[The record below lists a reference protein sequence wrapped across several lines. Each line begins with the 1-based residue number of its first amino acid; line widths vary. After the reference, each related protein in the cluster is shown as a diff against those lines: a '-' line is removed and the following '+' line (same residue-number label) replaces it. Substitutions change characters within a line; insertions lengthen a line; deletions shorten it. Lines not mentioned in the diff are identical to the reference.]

1 MSVWVLSVSALFG
14 LGPVCLDLV
23 CLEPL
28 YISGSG
34 PCLCE
39 PYVYIYIYSGSRLP
53 ASVSEA
59 DRQRQTANL
68 QLAQDCSPYHS
79 GIVAGP

>member
-39 PYVYIYIYSGSRLP
+39 PYVYIYIYIYILDLDCRLRFP
-53 ASVSEA
+53 KPTDR
-59 DRQRQTANL
+59 DRQPICNWLKIAAPIIL
-68 QLAQDCSPYHS
+68 VL
-79 GIVAGP
+79 